1 MVELKRLPVGLD
13 DFKKIRKNQFYYV
26 DKTKLIEQL
35 LQNWSKVN
43 LFTRPRRF
51 GKTLNMSMIK
61 SFFEIGTDKR
71 LFDGLYI
78 SSKKEMCEEYMGK
91 YPVIFLSLKGVEGL
105 TFEE

>member
-78 SSKKEMCEEYMGK
+78 SSKKEMCEEYM
-91 YPVIFLSLKGVEGL
+91 
-105 TFEE
+105 